1 MPLSENLIFWQ
12 DLIITIFGLIIGS
25 FLNVCI
31 YRIPENKSL
40 LIPSACPHCGTK
52 IPFYRN
58 IPFLTYLFQMGKT
71 ACCEKKIAIQYPM
84 IELLSAAL
92 AVVTFH
98 HTANAIDFL
107 IWYLLFLC
115 PLLVISV
122 IDFRLRIIPDVLSL
136 PLIAIGTAVHMY
148 TLSLNIW
155 PALLD
160 SVLGIVIGGGS
171 LLLVAEVI
179 SRLKKTEALGG
190 GDIKL
195 TAMLG
200 AFLGWKPIL
209 FIYFFS
215 SILALI
221 YIGGTFLLPGKRGQT
236 VIPFGPFLSMAGMLF
251 FFYGKPITDWYFFSN
266 GFPIN
271 PLFP

>member
-12 DLIITIFGLIIGS
+12 DVIIMAFGLIFGS

-40 LIPSACPHCGTK
+40 LTPSACPYCSAK

-58 IPFLTYLFQMGKT
+58 LPVFTYLFQMGKT
-71 ACCEKKIAIQYPM
+71 ACCKKRIAIQYPVV
-84 IELLSAAL
+84 EFLSGAL
-92 AVVTFH
+92 AIATFH
-98 HTANAIDFL
+98 HTTNVIDFL

-115 PLLVISV
+115 PLFVISV
-122 IDFRLRIIPDVLSL
+122 IDFRLRIIPDVISL
-136 PLIAIGTAVHMY
+136 PFIAIGTAIHMY
-148 TLSLNIW
+148 ALSPDLW
-155 PALLD
+155 PAFWD
-160 SVLGIVIGGGS
+160 SLLGILLGGGS
-171 LLLVAEVI
+171 LLLVAEVV
-179 SRLKKTEALGG
+179 SRLKKTDALGG

-195 TAMLG
+195 TALLG

-215 SILALI
+215 SVLALI
-221 YIGGTFLLPGKRGQT
+221 YIAGTFLLPGKRGQT
-236 VIPFGPFLSMAGMLF
+236 VIPFGPFLSTAGMLF
-251 FFYGKPITDWYFFSN
+251 FFYGKPITDWYFLSN
-266 GFPIN
+266 GFSVN